1 DDLVTGV
8 QTCALPISMIA
19 TLDELRAARRILA
32 EERAGGASVRVG
44 VMIEVPS
51 AALTAEHL
59 AREVDF
65 FSIGTNDLTQY
76 TLAMDRGHPD
86 RKSVVVGEGRGA
98 R

>member
-1 DDLVTGV
+1 M
-8 QTCALPISMIA
+8 S
-19 TLDELRAARRILA
+19 LRAARRILD
-32 EERAGGASVRVG
+32 EEQRVSGESSRVG

-76 TLAMDRGHPD
+76 TLAMDRGHTKLAAACRRAAPGG
-86 RKSVVVGEGRGA
+86 SQA
-98 R
+98 